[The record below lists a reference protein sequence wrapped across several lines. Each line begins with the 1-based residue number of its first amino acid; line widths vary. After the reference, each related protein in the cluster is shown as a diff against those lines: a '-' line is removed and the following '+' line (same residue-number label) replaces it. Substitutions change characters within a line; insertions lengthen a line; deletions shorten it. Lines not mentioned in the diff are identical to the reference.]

1 MAINY
6 SVSKRPNPKEIGTH
20 KWYANAQVTSN
31 YTFGNLCAEVEKMCT
46 VTEGD
51 VLAVIS
57 SAISCMINAL
67 RRGESVYLGDLGSF
81 RVGLS
86 SVGTDTP
93 EEFTSANISKAR
105 ITFLSG
111 KALRNA
117 AKSFQY
123 KRVEP
128 RPQKN
133 DSEQTGNQG
142 EQPGV

>member
-6 SVSKRPNPKEIGTH
+6 SVCKRQNPKEPTDV

-31 YTFGNLCAEVEKMCT
+31 YTFENLCSEVEKMCT

-67 RRGESVYLGDLGSF
+67 RRGESVFLGDLGSF
-81 RVGLS
+81 RIGLS
-86 SVGTDTP
+86 SVGTATP
-93 EEFTSANISKAR
+93 EEFTSANIKKAR

-111 KALRNA
+111 KSLKNA
-117 AKSFQY
+117 ARTFQY

-128 RPQKN
+128 RPQKS
-133 DSEQTGNQG
+133 DAEGQDDQQG
-142 EQPGV
+142 V